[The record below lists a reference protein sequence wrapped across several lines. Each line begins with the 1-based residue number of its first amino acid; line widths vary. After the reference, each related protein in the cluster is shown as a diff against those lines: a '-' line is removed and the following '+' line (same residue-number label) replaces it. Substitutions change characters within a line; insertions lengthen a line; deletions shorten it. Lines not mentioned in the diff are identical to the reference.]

1 MSKRQPLSLG
11 LKLAYGLGAVGFGI
25 KDIGLKIF
33 LLVYYNQVLGLT
45 ATWVGLA
52 SGVALVIDAAIDPV
66 IGYWSDN
73 LHSRWG
79 RRHPPMYAAVLPISL
94 AYGLLW
100 DPPGGLTQPQLTLY
114 LIGMIILVRVLISV
128 YEVPNAA
135 LAPDLTDDYDER
147 TSVIGYR
154 VLIGLTGGLAV
165 AVVALIAFI
174 PPEGSSTPGQLVAAG
189 YVRYGWISAI
199 VMLVTSLASAL
210 GTHRRIPLLRH
221 PPPRQKFELRR
232 SFGEILESLSQ
243 PSLRTL
249 LLAILFANLA
259 GGLSSTLG
267 LYYNTFFWELSAPQ
281 TLGAVL
287 GLFIGA
293 GIALPL
299 GTSLSRRYGKK
310 AAATWLIILSLIN
323 GPLPQLL
330 RLADWFPAN
339 HTPLLLPLLIVHSV
353 IVTTLGVA
361 ATIMII
367 AMVSDVVEADELA
380 TGRRSEG
387 VLLAGSTFVTK
398 CATGL
403 GLLFS
408 GLLLDLIRFPEHA
421 EQGHVDPAI
430 LRNLVL
436 VYTPATTILYVLM
449 LAFLSTYRIDRATHE
464 ANLLRLAEAEIE
476 ISLNP

>member
-1 MSKRQPLSLG
+1 VSKRQPLSLG

-267 LYYNTFFWELSAPQ
+267 LYYNTFFWELSAP
-281 TLGAVL
+281 
-287 GLFIGA
+287 
-293 GIALPL
+293 
-299 GTSLSRRYGKK
+299 
-310 AAATWLIILSLIN
+310 
-323 GPLPQLL
+323 
-330 RLADWFPAN
+330 
-339 HTPLLLPLLIVHSV
+339 
-353 IVTTLGVA
+353 
-361 ATIMII
+361 
-367 AMVSDVVEADELA
+367 
-380 TGRRSEG
+380 
-387 VLLAGSTFVTK
+387 
-398 CATGL
+398 
-403 GLLFS
+403 
-408 GLLLDLIRFPEHA
+408 
-421 EQGHVDPAI
+421 
-430 LRNLVL
+430 
-436 VYTPATTILYVLM
+436 
-449 LAFLSTYRIDRATHE
+449 
-464 ANLLRLAEAEIE
+464 
-476 ISLNP
+476 